1 MFKVNNKGTG
11 TTLNFDQ
18 VNVGWVNFSF
28 YIFFVMRF
36 TKSKLMAGSIPV
48 LTEKKFLFPLLGI
61 HLLYIISYLLSTL
74 GRIW

>member
-11 TTLNFDQ
+11 TRLNFDQ

-48 LTEKKFLFPLLGI
+48 LN
-61 HLLYIISYLLSTL
+61 
-74 GRIW
+74 

>member
-18 VNVGWVNFSF
+18 VNVGWVNFSL

-48 LTEKKFLFPLLGI
+48 LN
-61 HLLYIISYLLSTL
+61 
-74 GRIW
+74 